1 GQADPI
7 QERRRRRAPEI
18 GGQVGPPLP
27 GAADLGPELRRVE
40 LLLPPVEAVIGA
52 EVELFPAL
60 VLVEAGVELRRDHRL
75 RRPAPEELVTPL
87 AVEDGREPGLAGGAP
102 EEIVWPRHR

>member
-1 GQADPI
+1 
-7 QERRRRRAPEI
+7 
-18 GGQVGPPLP
+18 
-27 GAADLGPELRRVE
+27 ELRRVE
-40 LLLPPVEAVIGA
+40 LLLPPVEAVIGT

-102 EEIVWPRHR
+102 EEIVWPRHRVPEREVELPDEVHQDGRHVLSARL